1 MARPLVRPHGVFAN
15 PPQVRV
21 GAFGRP
27 GGLIAYI
34 DTDSTGY
41 VRYYINVIIL
51 RGPDNQAPAIRKAR
65 DAHRYMIASAAA
77 LANNRAW
84 PTFKFY
90 GWQANADFHTH
101 ANKLAARVG
110 VMNSGVAV
118 GLDYEVILYTSKVL
132 AENYPLG

>member
-1 MARPLVRPHGVFAN
+1 MATPLVRPQGVFAN
-15 PPQVRV
+15 PPQARV

-27 GGLIAYI
+27 GGLMAYI
-34 DTDSTGY
+34 DTDATGY
-41 VRYYINVIIL
+41 TRYYINAIVL
-51 RGPDNQAPAIRKAR
+51 SGPDNQAQAIRKAR

-77 LANNRAW
+77 LANHRGW

-90 GWQANADFHTH
+90 GWQANTNFQAH

-110 VMNSGVAV
+110 AMGSGVAI
-118 GLDYEVILYTSKVL
+118 GLDYEVILHTSKVL